1 MPDTEIKTVDDYM
14 KGLVPERRIA
24 LERLR
29 ALIKGTVPALTES
42 MRYRMP
48 TYELDEMIC
57 AMASQKR
64 YMSLYMDTELVAK
77 HRPALA
83 HLDLGK
89 SCIRFKKIEDLPLS
103 VVQQILIESVAKSA

>member
-1 MPDTEIKTVDDYM
+1 MPDIEFKTVDDYL
-14 KGLVPERRIA
+14 KGLDPERRFA

-29 ALIKGTVPALTES
+29 TLIKETVPALTES

-57 AMASQKR
+57 AMASQKH

-77 HRPALA
+77 HRSALA

-103 VVQQILIESVAKSA
+103 VIQQILIESVAKSA